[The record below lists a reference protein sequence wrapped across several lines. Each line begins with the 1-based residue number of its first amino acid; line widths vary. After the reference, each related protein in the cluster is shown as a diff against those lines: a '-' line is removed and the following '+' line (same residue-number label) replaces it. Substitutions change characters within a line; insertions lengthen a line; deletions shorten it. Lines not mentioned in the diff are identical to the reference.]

1 MSRVVSLWLLLV
13 CPTPVS
19 YLISNWPLLITSY
32 VAVNHSCW
40 HRRRV
45 TVRRKVFW
53 LFVFNFS
60 LTLAMKWVFIGKVEP
75 QQPLICAIQI
85 SHAATLQSTALV
97 FLIVCIVFIVLDY
110 VKTLQLL
117 PAASRR
123 AVPKRVETIIELNDM
138 KNPAVISSPT
148 RLVCLSQFFLK
159 AGYSMIRNISS
170 NIIRA
175 FAII

>member
-45 TVRRKVFW
+45 TVRRIVFW
-53 LFVFNFS
+53 LFVFNFG

-75 QQPLICAIQI
+75 PHLSSKSVTLKPSNRQRSFFSLCA
-85 SHAATLQSTALV
+85 L
-97 FLIVCIVFIVLDY
+97 FLSFW
-110 VKTLQLL
+110 TT
-117 PAASRR
+117 SRR
-123 AVPKRVETIIELNDM
+123 YNFYPQHQDEL
-138 KNPAVISSPT
+138 
-148 RLVCLSQFFLK
+148 FL
-159 AGYSMIRNISS
+159 NV
-170 NIIRA
+170 
-175 FAII
+175 